1 MITFQQFLN
10 EKFYGFKSK
19 GSNSPNMLMAKKVS
33 PAKPTSLKFTSV
45 YKSKKEDHI

>member
-19 GSNSPNMLMAKKVS
+19 GSNSPNMLMAKKS
-33 PAKPTSLKFTSV
+33 AQQSQQA
-45 YKSKKEDHI
+45 

>member
-1 MITFQQFLN
+1 MITFQQFLS

-33 PAKPTSLKFTSV
+33 PAKPTSLKFISV
-45 YKSKKEDHI
+45 YKPKKEDHI

>member
-1 MITFQQFLN
+1 VITFQQFLN